1 VRSVDYSIKYSIPKL
16 IDKSFIITNQSLI
29 AFAPDCPVPF
39 SIVFG
44 GTDLNE
50 HVEDSM
56 KFQVM
61 TQVVKNAK
69 YVSNMGGLKQGV

>member
-1 VRSVDYSIKYSIPKL
+1 
-16 IDKSFIITNQSLI
+16 
-29 AFAPDCPVPF
+29 VPF

-50 HVEDSM
+50 HVEDST

-69 YVSNMGGLKQGV
+69 YVSNMGGSKQGV

>member
-1 VRSVDYSIKYSIPKL
+1 
-16 IDKSFIITNQSLI
+16 
-29 AFAPDCPVPF
+29 VPF

-69 YVSNMGGLKQGV
+69 YVTNMGG